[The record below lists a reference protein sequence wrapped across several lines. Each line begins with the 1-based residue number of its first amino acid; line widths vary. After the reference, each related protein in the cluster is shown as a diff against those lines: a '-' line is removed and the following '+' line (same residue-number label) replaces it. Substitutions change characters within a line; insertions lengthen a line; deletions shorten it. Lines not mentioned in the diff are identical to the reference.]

1 MSDSAMLR
9 MWVDRAARGD
19 RDAEAR
25 ALEAMSDIVLGI
37 AKEWYIP
44 GLELG
49 DVFQEA
55 QIAAVRAIRE
65 FDPARGESV
74 AAFVRKVVPRHLGH
88 VKDSAMRRRA
98 EPLADE
104 IIEQAVAAPAQM
116 TGDDDPLDPD
126 VLRSVWHYLTEAER
140 RGVVVVLMETD
151 HATAAHLADISKQ
164 AINKGWR
171 SAQAVIRLAHEQSP
185 EAAVRGRRMVG
196 SLQSDWQLD
205 YALERH
211 CRR

>member
-1 MSDSAMLR
+1 MSESAMLR

-19 RDAEAR
+19 REAEGQ
-25 ALEAMSDIVLGI
+25 ALKAMREMLFAI
-37 AKEWYIP
+37 AKEWHIP

-55 QIAAVRAIRE
+55 QIAAIRAIRE
-65 FDPARGESV
+65 FDPAKGESV
-74 AAFVRKVVPRHLGH
+74 AAFVRMVVPRHLGH
-88 VKDSAMRRRA
+88 VKDSAKRRQA

-104 IIEQAVAAPAQM
+104 ILEQTATTPPEAD
-116 TGDDDPLDPD
+116 GDPLDAD
-126 VLRSVWHYLTEAER
+126 VLRSVWPYLTEAER

-171 SAQAVIRLAHEQSP
+171 TAQAVILRAHEETP
-185 EAAVRGRRMVG
+185 ESAVRGRRFVG
-196 SLQSDWQLD
+196 PLDSDWQLD
-205 YALERH
+205 YALSRH
-211 CRR
+211 KRR